1 MSNFVASNMQRFSLM
16 LDEVALELILRI
28 LGKVALS
35 VSEPIK
41 VCVCVW
47 CMFVLNLCVCCETH
61 ESVSHRLS
69 GRAVRVAADGENM

>member
-41 VCVCVW
+41 VCVCV
-47 CMFVLNLCVCCETH
+47 CGVCLCQISVCVAKPMNLYHT
-61 ESVSHRLS
+61 
-69 GRAVRVAADGENM
+69 A